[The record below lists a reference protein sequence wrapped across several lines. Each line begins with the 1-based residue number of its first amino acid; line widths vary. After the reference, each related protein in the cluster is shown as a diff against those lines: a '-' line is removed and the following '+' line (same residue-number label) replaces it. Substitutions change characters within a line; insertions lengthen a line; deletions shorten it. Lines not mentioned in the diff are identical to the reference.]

1 METIP
6 SHPRT
11 YGGTT
16 IPRFTHLIAWRLTI
30 LVVMCAAITMPA
42 GAEAHDGIYHNV
54 ERSLPG
60 GLSVLAIVVGLIV
73 GLALLSVTLSTSTAG
88 WSRRKRLLA
97 TVAGVAIMT
106 IPISG
111 VTWSFAAY
119 DGNGLTLMQLG
130 DEHLADA
137 YSSEYGGLVT
147 PHHFGQGKTVDNPPD
162 ILEAGGYMVDLTFT
176 TDGQSVDYITLQTLH
191 GKRFDLFIRPEIV
204 PVNWNTWELQVYLNC
219 HCMVA
224 IHFTEQDIGKV
235 AIVLFEVSNAQY
247 D

>member
-1 METIP
+1 MP
-6 SHPRT
+6 PPH

-16 IPRFTHLIAWRLTI
+16 IPRLTHLIAWRLTT
-30 LVVMCAAITMPA
+30 LVVMCAAVTIPA
-42 GAEAHDGIYHNV
+42 GADAHDGIYHNV

-60 GLSVLAIVVGLIV
+60 GVSVLAIVAGLIV
-73 GLALLSVTLSTSTAG
+73 GLALLSVALTASSAG
-88 WSRRKRLLA
+88 WSRQKRLLA
-97 TVAGVAIMT
+97 AVAGVAIMA

-111 VTWSFAAY
+111 VTWSFADS
-119 DGNGLTLMQLG
+119 DGNGLTIMQSG
-130 DEHLADA
+130 DELLADA

-147 PHHFGQGKTVDNPPD
+147 PHHFGQGKTVNNPPD
-162 ILEAGGYMVDLTFT
+162 ILEAGGYMVDLTYT

-191 GKRFDLFIRPEIV
+191 GKRFDLLIRPEVV
-204 PVNWNTWELQVYLNC
+204 PVNWNSWELQVYLNC